1 MTTTIEPTPFTL
13 QLTLSVRSLKAAA
26 MGCIQKD
33 SDQPYRHAMH
43 CVALDISPVAVVA
56 VGLSGH
62 KMVAAYAGEGITD
75 VKPQTLLI
83 PRKIIDRIKLGK
95 TGNCTLQIAGL
106 KNGYG
111 SFLAEGL
118 KGGLSYDG
126 VVLSFDFQDEVFPQ
140 WRQLYDAKPATGEA
154 AQYNTA
160 IMADIQK
167 AYNLFFE
174 KKTKN
179 DYIRVLHNGNNPTR
193 VVFEG
198 INAFAVVMPLNL
210 KDDSSPSLPE
220 WAAV

>member
-33 SDQPYRHAMH
+33 SDQPFRRAMH
-43 CVALDISPVAVVA
+43 CVALDISPAAVVA
-56 VGLSGH
+56 VGLSER
-62 KMVAAYAGEGITD
+62 KMVAAYAGEGIHD

-95 TGNCTLQIAGL
+95 TGNCMLQIAGL
-106 KNGYG
+106 KNEHG
-111 SFLAEGL
+111 SFLTRGL
-118 KGGLSYDG
+118 KGSLSYDG
-126 VVLSFDFQDEVFPQ
+126 VVLSFDFQDDYFPQ
-140 WRQLYDAKPATGEA
+140 WRQLCDTKPATGEA
-154 AQYNTA
+154 AHYATA
-160 IMADIQK
+160 VMADIQK

-179 DYIRVLHNGNNPTR
+179 DYIRVLHNGNNPAR
-193 VVFEG
+193 VVFAG
-198 INAFAVVMPLNL
+198 VNAFAVVMPLNL

-220 WAAV
+220 WAAA

>member
-13 QLTLSVRSLKAAA
+13 HLTLSVRSFKAAA
-26 MGCIQKD
+26 MGCLQKD
-33 SDQPYRHAMH
+33 SDQPHRHAMH

-83 PRKIIDRIKLGK
+83 PRKIIDTIKLGK
-95 TGNCTLQIAGL
+95 TGNCTLHIAGL

-111 SFLAEGL
+111 SFLARGL
-118 KGGLSYDG
+118 KGALSYDG

-140 WRQLYDAKPATGEA
+140 WRQVYDAKPATGEA
-154 AQYNTA
+154 AQYNA
-160 IMADIQK
+160 VVMAEIQK

-220 WAAV
+220 WAAA

>member
-1 MTTTIEPTPFTL
+1 MTTTPANKPFA
-13 QLTLSVRSLKAAA
+13 LTAFLDLRALKAAA
-26 MGCIQKD
+26 LGCIQKD
-33 SDQPYRHAMH
+33 SDQPYRGAFH
-43 CVALDISPVAVVA
+43 CVALDISPAAIVA

-83 PRKIIDRIKLGK
+83 PRKIIDTIKLGK

-111 SFLAEGL
+111 SFLARGL
-118 KGGLSYDG
+118 KGALSYDG

-154 AQYNTA
+154 AQYNA
-160 IMADIQK
+160 VVMADVQK

-220 WAAV
+220 WAIA

>member
-1 MTTTIEPTPFTL
+1 MTTTPANKPFA
-13 QLTLSVRSLKAAA
+13 LTAFLDLRALKAAA
-26 MGCIQKD
+26 LGCIQKD
-33 SDQPYRHAMH
+33 SDQPYRGAFH
-43 CVALDISPVAVVA
+43 CVALDISPAAIVA

-83 PRKIIDRIKLGK
+83 PRKIIDKIKLGK

-111 SFLAEGL
+111 SFLARGL
-118 KGGLSYDG
+118 KGALSYDG

-154 AQYNTA
+154 AQYNA
-160 IMADIQK
+160 VVMADVQK

-220 WAAV
+220 WAIA

>member
-13 QLTLSVRSLKAAA
+13 HLTLSVRSLKAAA

-33 SDQPYRHAMH
+33 SDQPYRGAFH
-43 CVALDISPVAVVA
+43 CVALDISPAAIVA
-56 VGLSGH
+56 VGIDGH
-62 KMVAAYAGEGITD
+62 KMIAAYAGEGTPDI
-75 VKPQTLLI
+75 KPQTLLI
-83 PRKIIDRIKLGK
+83 PRKIIDKIKLGK

-111 SFLAEGL
+111 SFLARGL
-118 KGGLSYDG
+118 KGALSYDG

-140 WRQLYDAKPATGEA
+140 WRQVYDAKPATGEA
-154 AQYNTA
+154 AQYNA
-160 IMADIQK
+160 VVMAEIQK

-179 DYIRVLHNGNNPTR
+179 DYIRVLHNGNNPAR
-193 VVFEG
+193 VVFAG
-198 INAFAVVMPLNL
+198 VNAFAVVMPLNL

-220 WAAV
+220 WAIA